1 MVKFF
6 FSSDLHGSEVVF
18 NKLINAASF
27 YNVKHIIVGGD
38 LTGKILVPI
47 VKDSNNIY
55 KLNMFGEQ
63 KKVKEKELEDVKH
76 ELRAAGEYY
85 TVMEKEEYEAVA
97 DNKEKMQELFLKE
110 VISSLAQFIEK
121 ASNKLRPLGAKIYIM
136 PGNDDF
142 EQVAD
147 FLEKNANESVVSLDG
162 KIVDIEGYEFLGY
175 GYSNPTPW
183 HTPREKE
190 EDTIYKELK
199 RLAEKV
205 EQEKSVFVIH
215 PPPIDTKI
223 DKAPKLDSELRQEIS
238 AGYMN
243 VVSAGSVSVRR
254 IIEEYAPIA
263 GFHGHIHES
272 AGIDYIKAKNGRMV
286 PVLNPG
292 SAYSSGMLNGIIA
305 EIEDGKLTKYNFT
318 RG

>member
-1 MVKFF
+1 MVRFF

-38 LTGKILVPI
+38 LTGKVLVPI
-47 VKDSNNIY
+47 VKDSNIY

-76 ELRAAGEYY
+76 ALRAAGEYY
-85 TVMEKEEYEAVA
+85 AVMEKEEYETVV
-97 DNKEKMQELFLKE
+97 DNKEKMLELFIKE
-110 VISSLAQFIEK
+110 AISSLAQFIEK
-121 ASNKLRPLGAKIYIM
+121 AINKLRSLGAKVYLM
-136 PGNDDF
+136 AGNDDF

-147 FLEKNANESVVSLDG
+147 FLEKNANECVVNLDG
-162 KIVDIEGYEFLGY
+162 KIVNIEGYEFLGY

-183 HTPREKE
+183 HTPREKD

-205 EQEKSVFVIH
+205 EQEKGVFVIH
-215 PPPIDTKI
+215 PPPIDTNI

-243 VVSAGSVSVRR
+243 VASAGSVSVRR

-292 SAYSSGMLNGIIA
+292 STYSSGMLNGIIA
-305 EIEDGKLTKYNFT
+305 EVENGRLEKYIFT
-318 RG
+318 HG

>member
-1 MVKFF
+1 MVRFF
-6 FSSDLHGSEVVF
+6 FTADPHGSEVVF
-18 NKLINAASF
+18 NKLINAAAF

-38 LTGKILVPI
+38 LTGKVLVPI
-47 VKDSNNIY
+47 VKDSNIY
-55 KLNMFGEQ
+55 RLNMFGEQ

-85 TVMEKEEYEAVA
+85 TVMEKNEYEAVA
-97 DNKEKMQELFLKE
+97 DNKEKMQELFVKE
-110 VISSLAQFIEK
+110 AISSLGQFIEK
-121 ASNKLRPLGAKIYIM
+121 ATNKLRPLGAKIYLM
-136 PGNDDF
+136 AGNDDY

-147 FLEKNANESVVSLDG
+147 FLEKNANESVVNLDS

-183 HTPREKE
+183 HTPREKD
-190 EDTIYKELK
+190 EDTIYNELK
-199 RLAEKV
+199 RLAKKV
-205 EQEKSVFVIH
+205 EQERSIFVIH

-223 DKAPKLDSELRQEIS
+223 DKAPKLDSELKQEIS
-238 AGYMN
+238 TGYMH
-243 VVSAGSVSVRR
+243 VASAGSLSVRR

-263 GFHGHIHES
+263 SFHGHIHEA
-272 AGIDYIKAKNGRMV
+272 AGIDYVKARNDRMV

-292 SAYSSGMLNGIIA
+292 SSYSAGVLNGIIA
-305 EIEDGKLTKYNFT
+305 EIENGRLEKYNFT